1 VVRLLRGLGYPIGV
15 LAVLGAFAVQ
25 AALAQSPAL
34 TDRAFAEAA
43 ATVMTFDYLTE
54 RCRANGGLS
63 AAAAKRVVS
72 WESDN
77 QVERIRARIVALSED
92 ANDQAKLQ
100 SLRASMREK
109 FAPIDAAHSCAAA
122 LATTTLPEA
131 QFATNNPD
139 MLAAL
144 AGTPRVATQPSAGA
158 PEAVARLAARID
170 SFAFDSRMRMGV
182 GGALYP
188 VPVPV
193 VLFRDGQAL
202 TDVQGL
208 GFAGGLDAHRRAHAA
223 AWTRWRRSGGRLQL
237 QSAESGWRNLAYN
250 VAYSTLPAGFVLDG
264 VYRSLSGS
272 GTAAI
277 GGTDSVA
284 AWRDYAFA
292 PNGQVVRGGGA
303 GAYAAIA
310 GGSTAVSGIAASRRG
325 RYRIEGI
332 VLKIQYEDGSREE
345 RIIVT
350 NPQDGRAAIWL
361 NGTGYSR
368 QKK

>member
-1 VVRLLRGLGYPIGV
+1 MIRILQGLGFL
-15 LAVLGAFAVQ
+15 LAAFVAQ
-25 AALAQSPAL
+25 AASPDF
-34 TDRAFAEAA
+34 TSREFAEAT
-43 ATVMTFDYLTE
+43 ATVMAFDYLAE
-54 RCRANGGLS
+54 ECRVNGGFTD
-63 AAAAKRVVS
+63 AAAVRAS
-72 WESDN
+72 GWERDN
-77 QVERIRARIVALSED
+77 QVGAIRARIAELSGEL
-92 ANDQAKLQ
+92 NNQAKLQ
-100 SLRASMREK
+100 SLNASMREQL
-109 FAPIDAAHSCAAA
+109 APVSGTKSCAAA
-122 LATTTLPEA
+122 LATTSLPAA
-131 QFATNNPD
+131 QFATNNPA

-144 AGTPRVATQPSAGA
+144 AGASPDPIRAFGGGPQSVAQ
-158 PEAVARLAARID
+158 LAAGID

-208 GFAGGLDAHRRAHAA
+208 GFAGGLVAHRRAHAA

-237 QSAESGWRNLAYN
+237 LSAKSGWRNLAYN
-250 VAYSTLPAGFVLDG
+250 VAYSTLPNGFMLDG
-264 VYRSLSGS
+264 AYRSLSGS
-272 GTAAI
+272 GTTAI

-284 AWRDYAFA
+284 AWREYAFA
-292 PNGQVVRGGGA
+292 PNGRVVRGGGA
-303 GAYAAIA
+303 GAYAAIG

-325 RYRIEGI
+325 RYRIDGI
-332 VLKIQYEDGSREE
+332 VLKIQYDDGSREE

-350 NPQDGRAAIWL
+350 NPEDGKAAIWL